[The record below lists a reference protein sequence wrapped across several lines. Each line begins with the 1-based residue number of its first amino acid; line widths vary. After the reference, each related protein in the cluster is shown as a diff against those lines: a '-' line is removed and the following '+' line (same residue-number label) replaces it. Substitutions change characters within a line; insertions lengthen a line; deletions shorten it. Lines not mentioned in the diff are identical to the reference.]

1 MNKMD
6 PSKEYIDLICR
17 LYGDSYDD
25 REEDSS
31 PSGLDWSPGKT
42 AQHKSL
48 SAFKRE
54 LEEIYDIKLSNSKIL
69 KILITG
75 GCWSTE
81 RTREVGYLYETMTTP
96 VTNGGEGMEKKATVK
111 RIADEL
117 EISQAMVC
125 MSLPYGRTVYD
136 LEDKS
141 SNAVRCSRWRN
152 GEKAQSLKA
161 LKDNPNSDNL
171 WRCICLYQ
179 GERLRTSGRGSKLGV
194 SFTYRVSAP
203 GGAGGRHYDGKAV
216 DGYGNELLITTLP
229 SGEQKKKS
237 ISRSTV
243 DLGLEKVLK
252 MDGRISGPRTLNV
265 PGAHSYLFAIFS
277 RFGLIKMGELG

>member
-1 MNKMD
+1 MRGD
-6 PSKEYIDLICR
+6 PSKDYIDYICR

-31 PSGLDWSPGKT
+31 PGGLDWAPGKT
-42 AQHKSL
+42 ADHKSL
-48 SAFKRE
+48 SAFKKE
-54 LEEIYDIKLSNSKIL
+54 LEETYDIKLSNSKIL

-75 GCWSTE
+75 GVWSTE

-96 VTNGGEGMEKKATVK
+96 VADGGEGLEKKAAMK
-111 RIADEL
+111 RIAEEL

-141 SNAVRCSRWRN
+141 SNAVRCDRWRN

-161 LKDNPNSDNL
+161 LKDNPNSYNL

-179 GERLRTSGRGSKLGV
+179 GEKLRTSGRGSREGV
-194 SFTYRVSAP
+194 TFSYFVSAP
-203 GGAGGRHYDGKAV
+203 GGAGGRHYDGQNV
-216 DGYGNELLITTLP
+216 DGFGNEMWISTG
-229 SGEQKKKS
+229 GEQKKKS

-243 DLGLEKVLK
+243 DLALGKVLEV
-252 MDGRISGPRTLNV
+252 DGRIKGPRALNV
-265 PGAHSYLFAIFS
+265 PGAHSYLFAIFT
-277 RFGLIKMGELG
+277 RFGLIKKDD

>member
-1 MNKMD
+1 MRGD
-6 PSKEYIDLICR
+6 PSKDYIDNICR

-31 PSGLDWSPGKT
+31 PGGLDWAPGKT
-42 AQHKSL
+42 ADHKSL
-48 SAFKRE
+48 SAFKKE
-54 LEEIYDIKLSNSKIL
+54 LEETYDIKLSNSKIL

-75 GCWSTE
+75 GVWSTE

-96 VTNGGEGMEKKATVK
+96 VADGGEGLEKKAAMK
-111 RIADEL
+111 RIAEEL

-141 SNAVRCSRWRN
+141 SNAVRCDRWRN

-161 LKDNPNSDNL
+161 LKDNPNSYNL

-179 GERLRTSGRGSKLGV
+179 GEKLRTSGRGSREGV
-194 SFTYRVSAP
+194 TFSYFVSAP
-203 GGAGGRHYDGKAV
+203 GGAGGRHYDGQNV
-216 DGYGNELLITTLP
+216 DGFGNEMWISTG
-229 SGEQKKKS
+229 GEQKKKS

-243 DLGLEKVLK
+243 DLALGKVLE
-252 MDGRISGPRTLNV
+252 MDGRIKGPKALNV
-265 PGAHSYLFAIFS
+265 PGAHSYLFAIFT
-277 RFGLIKMGELG
+277 RFGLIKKDD

>member
-1 MNKMD
+1 MRGD
-6 PSKEYIDLICR
+6 PSKDYIDYICR

-31 PSGLDWSPGKT
+31 PGGLDWAPGKT
-42 AQHKSL
+42 ADHKSL
-48 SAFKRE
+48 SAFKKE
-54 LEEIYDIKLSNSKIL
+54 LEETYDIKLSNSKIL

-75 GCWSTE
+75 GVWSTE

-96 VTNGGEGMEKKATVK
+96 VADGGEGLEKKVAVK
-111 RIADEL
+111 RIAEEL

-141 SNAVRCSRWRN
+141 SNAVRCDRWRN

-161 LKDNPNSDNL
+161 LKDNPNSYNL

-179 GERLRTSGRGSKLGV
+179 GERLRTNGRGSREGV
-194 SFTYRVSAP
+194 VFSYSVSSP
-203 GGAGGRHYDGKAV
+203 GGAGGRHYDGQNV
-216 DGYGNELLITTLP
+216 DGFGNEMWISTG
-229 SGEQKKKS
+229 GEQKKKS

-243 DLGLEKVLK
+243 DLALGKVLE
-252 MDGRISGPRTLNV
+252 MGGRIKGPRALNV
-265 PGAHSYLFAIFS
+265 PGAHSYLFAIFT
-277 RFGLIKMGELG
+277 RFGLIKKDD

>member
-1 MNKMD
+1 MRGD
-6 PSKEYIDLICR
+6 PSKDYIDYICR

-31 PSGLDWSPGKT
+31 PGGLDWAPGKT
-42 AQHKSL
+42 ADHKSL
-48 SAFKRE
+48 SAFKKE
-54 LEEIYDIKLSNSKIL
+54 LEETYDIKLSNSKIL

-75 GCWSTE
+75 GVWSTE

-96 VTNGGEGMEKKATVK
+96 VADGGEGLEKKAAMK
-111 RIADEL
+111 RIAEEL

-141 SNAVRCSRWRN
+141 SNAVRCDRWRN

-161 LKDNPNSDNL
+161 LKDNPNSYNL

-179 GERLRTSGRGSKLGV
+179 GEKLRTSGRGSREGV
-194 SFTYRVSAP
+194 TFSYFVSAP
-203 GGAGGRHYDGKAV
+203 GGAGGRHYDGQNV
-216 DGYGNELLITTLP
+216 DGFGNEMWISTG
-229 SGEQKKKS
+229 GEQKKKS

-243 DLGLEKVLK
+243 DLALGKVLE
-252 MDGRISGPRTLNV
+252 MDGRIKGPKALNV
-265 PGAHSYLFAIFS
+265 PGAHSYLFAIFT
-277 RFGLIKMGELG
+277 RFGLIKKDD

>member
-1 MNKMD
+1 MRGD
-6 PSKEYIDLICR
+6 PSKDYIDYLCR

-31 PSGLDWSPGKT
+31 PGGIDWAPGKT
-42 AQHKSL
+42 ADHKSL
-48 SAFKRE
+48 SAFKKE
-54 LEEIYDIKLSNSKIL
+54 LEETYDIKLSNSKIL

-75 GCWSTE
+75 GVWSTE

-96 VTNGGEGMEKKATVK
+96 VADGGEGLEKKAAMK
-111 RIADEL
+111 RIAEEL

-141 SNAVRCSRWRN
+141 SNAVRCDRWRN

-161 LKDNPNSDNL
+161 LKDNPNSYNL

-179 GERLRTSGRGSKLGV
+179 GEKLRTSGRGSREGV
-194 SFTYRVSAP
+194 TFSYFVSAP
-203 GGAGGRHYDGKAV
+203 GGAGGRHYDGQNV
-216 DGYGNELLITTLP
+216 DGFGNEMWISTG
-229 SGEQKKKS
+229 GEQKKKS

-243 DLGLEKVLK
+243 DLALGKVLE
-252 MDGRISGPRTLNV
+252 MDGRIKGPKALNV
-265 PGAHSYLFAIFS
+265 PGAHSYLFAIFT
-277 RFGLIKMGELG
+277 RFGLIKKDD